1 MPTSVLPAA
10 HFHITPLEFH
20 ADCGF
25 VQSLLKTFIQLRS
38 LVFDFITAN
47 SRATK
52 TSLSLHNF
60 VSGPTKGKEFLNNF
74 SHSGF
79 KMFSVL
85 VSNTMAKQSQ

>member
-1 MPTSVLPAA
+1 MLIAV
-10 HFHITPLEFH
+10 FF
-20 ADCGF
+20 
-25 VQSLLKTFIQLRS
+25 QSLLKTFIQLRS